1 MARSFKKYKRKAQK
15 TLKTIRNL
23 IGGIL
28 TALVLISIFWP
39 AMDTGVDLPFGT
51 PEDWLNGVLDQ
62 TDLAPASGIALPE
75 SGPFVC
81 ALDVGQ
87 GDAVLIGDSGHYAL
101 IDTGTSS
108 SADEMIA
115 ALGRLGVEKL
125 ELLVLTHPHA
135 DHIGGAGR
143 LLDEVPVEEMLLPNS
158 KLCKKVASFSY
169 EKLLRKAQEMDI
181 PMKVAQV
188 GDRYTFG
195 SSTLEVI
202 GAGVETK
209 DNLNQLSPA
218 IRFDGPGLSFL
229 DTGDGEKEVEQA
241 LLASGEYLRADVFK
255 AAHHGSDTSNTSEFL
270 AQVMPKV
277 VLISCGKDND
287 YGHPHQG
294 PMARFQ
300 MLGAQ
305 ILRTDEQGIL
315 LVAPAADGQSL
326 NTWVSGAD
334 EAA

>member
-1 MARSFKKYKRKAQK
+1 MARSFKKYKRNAQK

-87 GDAVLIGDSGHYAL
+87 GNAVLIGDSGHYAL

-169 EKLLRKAQEMDI
+169 EKLLRKYPDVVTV
-181 PMKVAQV
+181 KDVV
-188 GDRYTFG
+188 TLTGYTL
-195 SSTLEVI
+195 TTVH
-202 GAGVETK
+202 
-209 DNLNQLSPA
+209 N
-218 IRFDGPGLSFL
+218 
-229 DTGDGEKEVEQA
+229 
-241 LLASGEYLRADVFK
+241 
-255 AAHHGSDTSNTSEFL
+255 
-270 AQVMPKV
+270 
-277 VLISCGKDND
+277 
-287 YGHPHQG
+287 
-294 PMARFQ
+294 
-300 MLGAQ
+300 
-305 ILRTDEQGIL
+305 
-315 LVAPAADGQSL
+315 
-326 NTWVSGAD
+326 
-334 EAA
+334 

>member
-39 AMDTGVDLPFGT
+39 AMDTGVDLPFGA

-62 TDLAPASGIALPE
+62 TNLAPASGIALPE

-135 DHIGGAGR
+135 DHIGGASR

-158 KLCKKVASFSY
+158 KLCQKVASFSY
-169 EKLLRKAQEMDI
+169 EKLLQFCRER
-181 PMKVAQV
+181 
-188 GDRYTFG
+188 G
-195 SSTLEVI
+195 LEI
-202 GAGVETK
+202 
-209 DNLNQLSPA
+209 
-218 IRFDGPGLSFL
+218 I
-229 DTGDGEKEVEQA
+229 
-241 LLASGEYLRADVFK
+241 
-255 AAHHGSDTSNTSEFL
+255 SDSYEFC
-270 AQVMPKV
+270 
-277 VLISCGKDND
+277 IND
-287 YGHPHQG
+287 YISSG
-294 PMARFQ
+294 
-300 MLGAQ
+300 
-305 ILRTDEQGIL
+305 DENEYI
-315 LVAPAADGQSL
+315 
-326 NTWVSGAD
+326 T
-334 EAA
+334 EIMFYIR

>member
-135 DHIGGAGR
+135 DHIGGASR

-158 KLCKKVASFSY
+158 KLCKKVA
-169 EKLLRKAQEMDI
+169 
-181 PMKVAQV
+181 
-188 GDRYTFG
+188 
-195 SSTLEVI
+195 
-202 GAGVETK
+202 
-209 DNLNQLSPA
+209 
-218 IRFDGPGLSFL
+218 
-229 DTGDGEKEVEQA
+229 
-241 LLASGEYLRADVFK
+241 
-255 AAHHGSDTSNTSEFL
+255 
-270 AQVMPKV
+270 
-277 VLISCGKDND
+277 
-287 YGHPHQG
+287 
-294 PMARFQ
+294 
-300 MLGAQ
+300 
-305 ILRTDEQGIL
+305 
-315 LVAPAADGQSL
+315 
-326 NTWVSGAD
+326 
-334 EAA
+334 